1 MVVAGDMS
9 IVEWGVNLIIWVI
22 SSTGYLGII
31 FWMALESA
39 CVPIPS
45 EIIMPFSGFLVNEG
59 RFTLLGITLAGTL
72 GSLIGS
78 LGAYWAGKR
87 FGREVLLKHGKYL
100 MITEEHLDRA
110 DEWFERHGEA
120 AVFFGRMVPIVR
132 TFISLPA
139 GIAEMDLKKFA
150 IYTTIGSLPWCLL
163 LGYIGVVMGEHWDSI
178 VAYFHILDA
187 VVLVGFIIGAVWYY
201 RKMKGAEKKES

>member
-1 MVVAGDMS
+1 MS

-22 SSTGYLGII
+22 SSAGYLGII

-72 GSLIGS
+72 GSIIGS

-100 MITEEHLDRA
+100 MITEEHLDNA
-110 DEWFERHGEA
+110 DEWFDKYGEA
-120 AVFFGRMVPIVR
+120 AVFFGRMMPIVR

-163 LGYIGVVMGEHWDSI
+163 LGYIGVVMGKNWDSI
-178 VAYFHILDA
+178 VPYFHLLDIA
-187 VVLVGFIIGAVWYY
+187 VIAGLAALGIWYY
-201 RKMKGAEKKES
+201 LKMRKMKAAEKES

>member
-1 MVVAGDMS
+1 MS
-9 IVEWGVNLIIWVI
+9 IVEWGVGLIIWVI
-22 SSTGYLGII
+22 SSAGYLGIV

-72 GSLIGS
+72 GSVIGS

-87 FGREVLLKHGKYL
+87 FGREALLKHSRYL
-100 MITEEHLDRA
+100 MITEEHLDKA
-110 DEWFERHGEA
+110 DEWFDRYGEWV
-120 AVFFGRMVPIVR
+120 VFFGRMMPIVR

-139 GIAEMDLKKFA
+139 GIAEMDPKKFA
-150 IYTTIGSLPWCLL
+150 IYTTLGSLPWCLL
-163 LGYIGVVMGEHWDSI
+163 LGYVGVIMGKNWESI
-178 VAYFHILDA
+178 VPYFHILD
-187 VVLVGFIIGAVWYY
+187 VVVVIGLAALGIWYY
-201 RKMKGAEKKES
+201 MKMRKMKAVEKKES